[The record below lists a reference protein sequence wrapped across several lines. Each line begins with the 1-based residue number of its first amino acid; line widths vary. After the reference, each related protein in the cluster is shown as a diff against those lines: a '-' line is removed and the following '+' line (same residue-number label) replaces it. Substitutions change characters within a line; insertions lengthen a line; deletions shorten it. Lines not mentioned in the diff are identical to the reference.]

1 MNELI
6 LTAATALS
14 VTPIDVYVIAAGLV
28 LWIVFLALGLQKTY
42 EAYFGLIVGLAI
54 YLMLTVLLSP
64 AYQTPET
71 AKIFSPGFS
80 KFLIGSSTYLIFILF
95 LLTPISGGV
104 RFPETKTKWVRLIEL
119 GVMAGFVWAL
129 FFAILI
135 GFASKTYVFGVET
148 AFRTIQKMETYQE
161 LMSGVVLSHIAVNI
175 QPIVLFGVLFLL
187 YKMLFSDFI
196 GVMLL
201 TVWYWILSL
210 RNNGATAHGGGHDD
224 HGGGHDDHGHD
235 DDLDMHLDDH
245 GHDDHG
251 HDSHGH
257 GGHH

>member
-1 MNELI
+1 MYELI

-14 VTPIDVYVIAAGLV
+14 VTPIDIYVLAAGLV
-28 LWIVFLALGLQKTY
+28 LWILFLALGLQKTY

-104 RFPETKTKWVRLIEL
+104 RFPETKTKWIRLIEHAIMS
-119 GVMAGFVWAL
+119 VFVWVL
-129 FFAILI
+129 FFAIFI

-148 AFRTIQKMETYQE
+148 AFRTIQKIEVYHEFMA
-161 LMSGVVLSHIAVNI
+161 GVIFSHIAVNI
-175 QPIVLFGVLFLL
+175 QPIILFGVLFLL
-187 YKMLFSDFI
+187 YKMLFSDFL
-196 GVMLL
+196 GVMIL
-201 TVWYWILSL
+201 TVWYWVLSL
-210 RNNGATAHGGGHDD
+210 RNKGAANN
-224 HGGGHDDHGHD
+224 GGHDDHGHID
-235 DDLDMHLDDH
+235 DGHDGHGDDLDMHLDDH